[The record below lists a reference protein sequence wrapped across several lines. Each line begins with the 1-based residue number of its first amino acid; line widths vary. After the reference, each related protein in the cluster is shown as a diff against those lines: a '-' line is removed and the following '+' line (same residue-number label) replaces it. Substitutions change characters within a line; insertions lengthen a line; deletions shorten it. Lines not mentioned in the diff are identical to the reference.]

1 MLFES
6 KPVGTKLLAHPLETN
21 RWSRARGERRGRID
35 PVIMMKTRQAKI
47 GRIEVLEGGSD
58 HPGAPFVLRPGPA
71 RGFTLLELL
80 VVMIIV
86 SVVLAITIPM
96 FGSNWKR
103 MQDGD
108 FLQQFTQALQRSRT
122 YAMNSGEP
130 VTFRLNGT
138 SRVYGASD
146 PPQNPIPLNV
156 EIRANA
162 LEQDPDT
169 GDFIITFYPDGSIVG
184 DDVELIFDNVRIY
197 EVHINAL
204 FGTVKVDRPVNR

>member
-1 MLFES
+1 M
-6 KPVGTKLLAHPLETN
+6 
-21 RWSRARGERRGRID
+21 
-35 PVIMMKTRQAKI
+35 
-47 GRIEVLEGGSD
+47 EGGSGY
-58 HPGAPFVLRPGPA
+58 PRSRRLLRPRGV

-80 VVMIIV
+80 VVMIII

-96 FGSNWKR
+96 LGSNWKR

-108 FLQQFTQALQRSRT
+108 FLQKFTQALQRSRT
-122 YAMNSGEP
+122 YAMNSGVP

-138 SRVYGASD
+138 SRVYGSTN

-156 EIRANA
+156 EIRAND

-169 GDFIITFYPDGSIVG
+169 GDFIITFYPDGSLVG